1 MLTWMEREIP
11 PAKKSI
17 TTYQTVRTV
26 VSTDN
31 GRMEGRKQKGMT
43 IEGRKEGRTME
54 GRKEGGNDNGRKEG
68 RNDNGRKEGRKE

>member
-1 MLTWMEREIP
+1 MVCIFDDTLLHTIFVFHTTNFSFFFFLSLPTAGQWEAALDMLTWMDREIP

-31 GRMEGRKQKGMT
+31 GRMEGKKG
-43 IEGRKEGRTME
+43 
-54 GRKEGGNDNGRKEG
+54 
-68 RNDNGRKEGRKE
+68 